1 MKKKTIMDAKALER
15 ALTRI
20 AHEIIEKN
28 RGIDDVVIL
37 GIPTR
42 GVYIARRLKDILNEI
57 EGIFLPVGAVD
68 ATLYRDDIGMKHDQ
82 PILKKTDI
90 PVSID
95 NKKVIIADDVLFT
108 GRTIRAAMNVIMDFG
123 RPSSIQLAALIDRGH
138 RELPIRPD
146 YVGKN
151 VPTSIQEKV
160 KVRLKEADGVDE
172 VVVEVDNGA

>member
-28 RGIDDVVIL
+28 RGIDDIVIL

-42 GVYIARRLKDILNEI
+42 GVYIARRLKDILNAI
-57 EGIFLPVGAVD
+57 EGILLPVGAVD

-82 PILKKTDI
+82 PILKETDI

-123 RPSSIQLAALIDRGH
+123 RPSSIHLAALIDRGH
-138 RELPIRPD
+138 REIPIRPD
-146 YVGKN
+146 YIGKN

-160 KVRLKEADGVDE
+160 KVRLKETDGVDE
-172 VVVEVDNGA
+172 VVVEADNEA

>member
-28 RGIDDVVIL
+28 RGIDDIVIL

-42 GVYIARRLKDILNEI
+42 GVYIARRLKDILNAI
-57 EGIFLPVGAVD
+57 EGILLPVGAVD

-82 PILKKTDI
+82 PILKETDI

-138 RELPIRPD
+138 REIPIRPD
-146 YVGKN
+146 YIGKN

-160 KVRLKEADGVDE
+160 KVRLKETDGVDE
-172 VVVEVDNGA
+172 VVVEADNEA